1 MFQTLRTLASNQR
14 LLKELIVRDLKAR
27 YVGSSMGFF
36 WSVIFPIINLVVY
49 SFVFNILLGSR
60 FDDSAGI
67 KDVAIWML
75 VGIVV
80 WNAFSETL
88 TRSTNCLVDN
98 ANLIQK
104 VVFPAGV
111 LPAYLTTSSLVNMAI
126 GFPVVLA
133 GVLYFGYINP
143 TQLNQQASEIEE
155 VVSQE
160 LVAIP
165 AEMLVLDGNGL
176 PPGARTAACNY
187 CGYEEHLICPNDG
200 TAMRVLLPEIEGAA
214 PVKSSFRG
222 VRLGGMVLFLPI
234 LMLLQGIFTTGLGM
248 FLAAFNLILRDTAH
262 LIGVFVM
269 VWMFST
275 PIFYPPTIFT
285 AAKHEGRFDL
295 ILELNP
301 MFWLIDCY
309 REVLLYNSL
318 PSGVFL
324 GKFAVVA
331 VVVFYLGSTFF
342 SRQRDRFPDLL

>member
-1 MFQTLRTLASNQR
+1 M
-14 LLKELIVRDLKAR
+14 
-27 YVGSSMGFF
+27 
-36 WSVIFPIINLVVY
+36 Y

-60 FDDSAGI
+60 FDDAAGI

-88 TRSTNCLVDN
+88 TRSTNCLVEN

-111 LPAYLTTSSLVNMAI
+111 LPTYLTTSSLVNMAI

-133 GVLYFGYINP
+133 GVLYFGYVSP
-143 TQLNQQASEIEE
+143 TQLNQKAAVIEE

-160 LVAIP
+160 NREIP
-165 AEMLVLDGNGL
+165 PELLVLDAEGL
-176 PPGARTAACNY
+176 PPGTRTAACNF
-187 CGYEEHLICPNDG
+187 CDSEQHLICPNDG
-200 TAMRVLLPEIEGAA
+200 TAMRVLLPEVEGAA
-214 PVKSSFRG
+214 PPQESSFRG
-222 VRLGGMVLFLPI
+222 VSLGAMVLFLPV

-248 FLAAFNLILRDTAH
+248 FLEAFNLILRDTSH

-269 VWMFST
+269 VWMFAT
-275 PIFYPPTIFT
+275 PIFYPPTMFT
-285 AAKHEGRFDL
+285 QAKHGGKFDL

-301 MFWLIDCY
+301 MYWLIDCY

-318 PSGVFL
+318 PSGVLF
-324 GKFAVVA
+324 GKFAVAA
-331 VVVFYLGSTFF
+331 VVAFFLGSTFF

>member
-1 MFQTLRTLASNQR
+1 MFQTLRTLAANQR

-49 SFVFNILLGSR
+49 SFVFTVLLGSR
-60 FDDSAGI
+60 FDDTAGI

-88 TRSTNCLVDN
+88 TRSTNCLVEN

-133 GVLYFGYINP
+133 GVLYFGYVSP
-143 TQLNQQASEIEE
+143 TQLNQKAAEVEE

-160 LVAIP
+160 NVEIP
-165 AEMLVLDGNGL
+165 ADLLILDQNGL
-176 PPGARTAACNY
+176 PSGTRTAACNF
-187 CGYEEHLICPNDG
+187 CDHEEHLVCPNDG
-200 TAMRVLLPEIEGAA
+200 TGMRVLAPKVEGAA
-214 PVKSSFRG
+214 PQESSFRG
-222 VRLGGMVLFLPI
+222 VSLGAMVLFLPV

-269 VWMFST
+269 VWMFAT
-275 PIFYPPTIFT
+275 PIFYPPTTFT
-285 AAKHEGRFDL
+285 HTKHGGKFDF

-301 MFWLIDCY
+301 MYWLIDCY
-309 REVLLYNSL
+309 REVLLYNSF
-318 PSGVFL
+318 PSAIFL
-324 GKFAVVA
+324 GKFAAVA
-331 VVVFYLGSTFF
+331 VLVFYLGSTFF